1 MDNLNINS
9 FDFNRL
15 INHCTIL
22 IGSSFSGKSVM
33 IRDILYKLKDHIP
46 IGILF
51 SPTAN

>member
-22 IGSSFSGKSVM
+22 IASSSY
-33 IRDILYKLKDHIP
+33 IYKKLLIIYNIH
-46 IGILF
+46 
-51 SPTAN
+51 

>member
-22 IGSSFSGKSVM
+22 IASSYSGKSIM
-33 IRDILYKLKDHIP
+33 IRDILYKIKDKIP

-51 SPTAN
+51 CPTSN

>member
-22 IGSSFSGKSVM
+22 IASSFNGKSVL
-33 IRDILYKLKDHIP
+33 IKDILYKLKDQIP